1 MILALCT
8 ADWLACLVMFW
19 VWWLDSSQLVTWA
32 GMLINSALLF
42 YLSYIPA
49 YFILLVNRLRGIST
63 ELALPNVRVAF
74 AVTKAPSEP
83 WPLARTTLAM
93 LSQRF
98 DAPYDVWLCDEDP
111 SEEILTWCRGRG
123 VRVSTRRGQPEYHR
137 AQWPGRTKCKEGNLA
152 FFYDRFGYRDY
163 DVVAQLNCDANK
175 AGSPLIP

>member
-1 MILALCT
+1 M
-8 ADWLACLVMFW
+8 ACLPRHVLGL
-19 VWWLDSSQLVTWA
+19 VASHRVTWA

-83 WPLARTTLAM
+83 WPLARTTLLAM

-98 DAPYDVWLCDEDP
+98 DAPYDVMWPPWRRDVNAVKGTSATSA
-111 SEEILTWCRGRG
+111 SE
-123 VRVSTRRGQPEYHR
+123 TRRCSSSSQI
-137 AQWPGRTKCKEGNLA
+137 A
-152 FFYDRFGYRDY
+152 FG
-163 DVVAQLNCDANK
+163 
-175 AGSPLIP
+175 